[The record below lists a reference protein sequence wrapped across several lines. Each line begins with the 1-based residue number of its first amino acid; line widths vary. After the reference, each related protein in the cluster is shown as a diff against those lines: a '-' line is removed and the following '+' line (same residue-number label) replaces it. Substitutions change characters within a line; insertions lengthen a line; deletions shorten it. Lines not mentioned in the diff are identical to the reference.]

1 MLFSAIVRR
10 NVPTL
15 IGWKFP
21 TIAGE

>member
-1 MLFSAIVRR
+1 MLFNAIVRR

-15 IGWKFP
+15 IGWKFF